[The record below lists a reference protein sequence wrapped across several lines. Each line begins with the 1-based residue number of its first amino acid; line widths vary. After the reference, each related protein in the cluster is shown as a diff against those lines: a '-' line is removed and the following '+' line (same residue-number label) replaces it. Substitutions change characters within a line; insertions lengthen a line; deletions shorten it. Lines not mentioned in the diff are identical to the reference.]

1 MGSVAE
7 CDAEASLCDLGEAV
21 GIPKEGWREVMRSPG
36 EVLMHLAAT
45 TLSAA
50 ASLTSVGTSK
60 PPEPL
65 APQGSSAAPAK
76 PAAIT
81 VQRAAPQLPNSAEAS
96 ATGERAQSISA
107 DSRSSA
113 LQVGAG
119 GEEVEDGASGLEREI
134 EMELEAKLEQFR
146 REMAAAREA
155 QQREEQ
161 RKERARH
168 KVAAKKEDEQIK
180 KKEILESRLAA
191 HDSDAEQSVGE
202 MDPHYIDWM
211 KGDGE
216 DGDESDALRRKSR
229 SKSRGQDEK
238 KRKAAAA
245 AAGIG
250 CPLDSGQGQR
260 GRSVPGGKR
269 SQRSKSQ
276 NACEKA
282 EEEAAVL
289 AAAPADSSAVPA
301 TPEKEKVRFN
311 KKGKVVKRRGAG
323 RAKGGALSGDESDG
337 ESVGNNDEEE
347 KAAAAKRAAAKR
359 TSAKEVARQRERT
372 CWCFCMLFVCE
383 MRSDELRLW

>member
-1 MGSVAE
+1 VGSVAE
-7 CDAEASLCDLGEAV
+7 GDAEASLCDLGEAV

-50 ASLTSVGTSK
+50 ASLTSVGASK

-76 PAAIT
+76 PAAST

-96 ATGERAQSISA
+96 AAGERAQSNSA
-107 DSRSSA
+107 ESRSSA

-119 GEEVEDGASGLEREI
+119 VEEVEDGASGLDREI

-168 KVAAKKEDEQIK
+168 KVAAKKEDEQMK
-180 KKEILESRLAA
+180 KKEILESRLA

-216 DGDESDALRRKSR
+216 DGDEPDAPRRKSR

-245 AAGIG
+245 AAGIP
-250 CPLDSGQGQR
+250 CPLGSGQGQR

-276 NACEKA
+276 IAREKA

-289 AAAPADSSAVPA
+289 AAAPADSSAVPT

-323 RAKGGALSGDESDG
+323 RTKGGALSGDESDG

-383 MRSDELRLW
+383 MRSDEIRLW